1 MPLRERRNNM
11 SPIPMQ
17 HVLILAAILFL
28 LGLAGLLT
36 RRNLIFTLMC
46 IEIML
51 NASGLAFVAAGS
63 RWAQPDGQVMFLFI
77 LAIAAAEVSVGLA
90 FVLLFHKS
98 QAALDVDTASE
109 LRG

>member
-1 MPLRERRNNM
+1 M
-11 SPIPMQ
+11 SQIPMQ
-17 HVLILAAILFL
+17 HALILAAILFT
-28 LGLAGLLT
+28 LGLTGLIT

-63 RWAQPDGQVMFLFI
+63 RWGQPDGQVMFLFI
-77 LAIAAAEVSVGLA
+77 LAMAAAEASIGLA
-90 FVLLFHKS
+90 FVILFHKRE
-98 QAALDVDTASE
+98 AELDVDAASA

>member
-1 MPLRERRNNM
+1 MPLRKRGNIM
-11 SPIPMQ
+11 SQVPMQ
-17 HVLILAAILFL
+17 HVLIPAAILFT

-36 RRNLIFTLMC
+36 RRNMIFTLMC

-77 LAIAAAEVSVGLA
+77 LAMAAAEVSIGLA
-90 FVLLFHKS
+90 FVLLFHKR
-98 QAALDVDTASE
+98 QLALDVDAARDM
-109 LRG
+109 RG

>member
-1 MPLRERRNNM
+1 M
-11 SPIPMQ
+11 
-17 HVLILAAILFL
+17 

-36 RRNLIFTLMC
+36 RRNMIFTLMC

-77 LAIAAAEVSVGLA
+77 LAMAAAEVSIGLA
-90 FVLLFHKS
+90 FIFLFHKR
-98 QAALDVDTASE
+98 QPALDVDAARDM
-109 LRG
+109 RG

>member
-1 MPLRERRNNM
+1 MA
-11 SPIPMQ
+11 SIPMN
-17 HVLILAAILFL
+17 HALFLAALLFL

-46 IEIML
+46 VEIML
-51 NASGLAFVAAGS
+51 NASGLAFIAAGS

-77 LAIAAAEVSVGLA
+77 LAMAAAEVSVGLA
-90 FVLLFHKS
+90 FVLLYHKT
-98 QAALDVDTASE
+98 QLALDVDAASE

>member
-1 MPLRERRNNM
+1 M
-11 SPIPMQ
+11 SQIPIQ
-17 HVLILAAILFL
+17 HALILATILFM
-28 LGLAGLLT
+28 LGLAGLIT

-63 RWAQPDGQVMFLFI
+63 RWGQPDGQVMFLFI
-77 LAIAAAEVSVGLA
+77 LAIAAAEASIGLA
-90 FVLLFHKS
+90 FVILFHKR
-98 QAALDVDTASE
+98 QAELDVDAASA